1 MPFNDRLKLIIS
13 NSNLTASAFADKIN
27 IQPSSISHV
36 LSGRNKPSLEFIQ
49 KIISN
54 FDNVNYD
61 WLIDGKGEFNN
72 VKSTLFD
79 NIEPTIIKDNTPK
92 TEIPKEEP
100 QIETK
105 KDTDSNKVVKIVFF
119 HQDGSFKEYSN

>member
-105 KDTDSNKVVKIVFF
+105 KDTDSTKVVKIVFF

>member
-36 LSGRNKPSLEFIQ
+36 LSGRNKPSLELIQ